1 MTYDEIIA
9 WLDERILNH
18 RFSALED
25 RIDKNNK
32 SESDYGRGI
41 KSGSEISNRHFVNEL
56 TELREK
62 IKTKCK
68 KEVSEADDDYQ
79 FDLY

>member
-1 MTYDEIIA
+1 MTNDEIIA

-25 RIDKNNK
+25 RIDKKDK

-41 KSGSEISNRHFVNEL
+41 KSGSEISNRHFVAEL
-56 TELREK
+56 TELKDK
-62 IKTKCK
+62 IKA
-68 KEVSEADDDYQ
+68 E
-79 FDLY
+79 